1 MKPPEIRKIASYA
14 LGSIDSVLNHWLPGG
29 RRNGQEYL
37 PLNPKR
43 GDSSPG
49 SFSVNLKTG
58 KWADFADHAAG
69 NDLVSLVAYLED
81 CKQSD
86 AAKNLAEFLNI
97 RIENDPPERAARPR
111 NRKGDMKTSPE
122 KQKPQETA
130 DGWKCVM
137 PVPDGAP
144 KPPSAHPKHGKP
156 SRRYE
161 YLTGYSA
168 RTNFY
173 HDRYDKPAPEKKQF
187 APLTLWQ
194 KGKTFKWQY
203 KAPPDPRPLYGLIG
217 LFAYADADCWIVEGE
232 KAAVDM
238 GTLLPNHPVLTWQ
251 GGSMATAKAD
261 YTPLSGRNV
270 IIWPDND
277 AAGMK
282 ACRTLID
289 QLRAVKAKSIRVLDI
304 SKLERASGQPLQLGD
319 DAADLVASGW
329 TPEQFAEF
337 LKRDGVLID
346 ADALT
351 SEADQ
356 NSNEASG
363 KQSADAGTIERFTLF
378 DKGLFVTE
386 QNKDGSSH
394 IRWICS
400 PIKPLAMVR
409 TEHGREWGLLVW
421 LVDPDGKEKKI
432 ILGMRQFNGDALAA
446 SGELLDAGLRI
457 GSGTARKLVI
467 EYLQASAP
475 DKRAKTTNKTG
486 WHGVDDEMVFVLPE
500 KTIGESSEDWLY
512 GNQLPDSNPY
522 RQKGTL
528 KQWRENV
535 AALCADNSR
544 LVSSVS
550 TAFAA
555 PMLHLVGM
563 ESGGFQLT
571 GKSSTGKST
580 ALFVAASVCG
590 GRDYLQQWKSTG
602 NGMEGRALS
611 RNDSLLVNDEIKQ
624 LEGKI
629 AGDVSYMVSNGSGK
643 ERSNANGTNR
653 PVAAWRVLFLS
664 SGELSLSQH
673 VTDAGQ
679 RVDAGM
685 EVRFCDIP
693 ADAGADMGLF
703 ENIHGYE
710 SASKFAETLKANAGK
725 YYGTA
730 FIAFIEYVLQN
741 REAIPAML
749 KDCEKVFAEEVL
761 TDNAS
766 GQARRVAGRFALVA
780 AAGELATQWG
790 ITGWRQWEAMKAAI
804 TCFKAWLEG
813 YGGETNKEE
822 RNMLSGVRRFLEAN
836 FDRFVLIDRADDSH
850 APKTL
855 NRAGYRKPANDGLA
869 EYLVL
874 PETFKSEI
882 CKGFNY
888 RDVAKLLVSKGYM
901 VPGDGGRPQHKVN
914 LPHEGWMRVFH
925 ILPSIWGDNDDGNI
939 L

>member
-1 MKPPEIRKIASYA
+1 MKPENIKMIAARS
-14 LGSIDSVLNHWLPGG
+14 LSGINSILAHWLP
-29 RRNGQEYL
+29 NGKREGDEYK

-43 GDSSPG
+43 SDNSTG
-49 SFSVNLKTG
+49 SFSINTRSG
-58 KWADFADHAAG
+58 QWADFADGAKG
-69 NDLVSLVAYLED
+69 NDLVSLVAYLD
-81 CKQSD
+81 GLTQSD
-86 AAKNLAEFLNI
+86 AAKRVANFLNI
-97 RIENDPPERAARPR
+97 RIENDTPERATKPR
-111 NRKGDMKTSPE
+111 SGKGNAMTPSKKID
-122 KQKPQETA
+122 
-130 DGWKCVM
+130 DGWKCV
-137 PVPDGAP
+137 PIPDDVLPPPNAHPRHGR
-144 KPPSAHPKHGKP
+144 PSA
-156 SRRYE
+156 RYE
-161 YLTGYSA
+161 YRASDGRLL
-168 RTNFY
+168 FY
-173 HDRYDKPAPEKKQF
+173 HDRYDKPEGQKKQF
-187 APLTLWQ
+187 APLTRWQ
-194 KGKTFKWQY
+194 KGKAFKWFF
-203 KAPPDPRPLYGLIG
+203 KAPPDPRPLFGLIG
-217 LFAYADADCWIVEGE
+217 LFAYPDADCWIVEGE
-232 KAAVDM
+232 KAAIALE
-238 GTLLPNHPVLTWQ
+238 TLLPNHPVLTWQ
-251 GGSMATAKAD
+251 GGSNATAKAD
-261 YTPLSGRNV
+261 YVPLEKRHCIV
-270 IIWPDND
+270 FRDND
-277 AAGMK
+277 PAGMK
-282 ACRTLID
+282 ACLTSID
-289 QLRAVKAKSIRVLDI
+289 QLRAVNAASIRVLDVT
-304 SKLERASGQPLQLGD
+304 KLERSAGEPLQPGD
-319 DAADLVASGW
+319 DAADLVEAGW
-329 TPEQFAEF
+329 TAEQFAEF

-346 ADALT
+346 ADAFT

-356 NSNEASG
+356 DNNEASD
-363 KQSADAGTIERFTLF
+363 KQPDDAGTVERFTLF
-378 DKGLFVTE
+378 YKGLFVSE
-386 QNKDGSSH
+386 QHKDSSIH
-394 IRWICS
+394 VRWICS

-409 TEHGREWGLLVW
+409 TEHGREWGLLIW

-432 ILGMRQFNGDALAA
+432 VLGMRQFNGDALAA

-500 KTIGESSEDWLY
+500 KTIGKSQEEWLY

-535 AALCADNSR
+535 AALCAGNSR
-544 LVSSVS
+544 LVFSVC
-550 TAFAA
+550 TAFAS
-555 PMLHLVGM
+555 PLLHLLGL

-571 GKSSTGKST
+571 AKSSTGKST

-590 GRDYLQQWKSTG
+590 GRDYLQRWRSTD
-602 NGMEGRALS
+602 NGLESLAQS
-611 RNDSLLVNDEIKQ
+611 RSDSLLVLDEVKQ
-624 LEGKI
+624 LDGKI
-629 AGDVSYMVSNGSGK
+629 AAEAAYMLANGTGK
-643 ERSNANGTNR
+643 VRSNANGTSR
-653 PVAAWRVLFLS
+653 SVAVWRLLFLS

-673 VTDAGQ
+673 VTDAGKS
-679 RVDAGM
+679 VHAGM
-685 EVRFCDIP
+685 EVRLCDLP
-693 ADAGADMGLF
+693 ADAGAGMGLF

-710 SASKFAETLKANAGK
+710 SASQFAETLKANAWR

-749 KDCEKVFAEEVL
+749 KDCEKIFAEEVL
-761 TDNAS
+761 THNAS

-790 ITGWRQWEAMKAAI
+790 ITGWQQWEAMKAAI

-822 RNMLSGVRRFLEAN
+822 RNMLAQVRRFLEAN
-836 FDRFVLIDRADDSH
+836 FDRFVLIDRAEDTH

-901 VPGDGGRPQHKVN
+901 VSGKGRELGHKFN

-925 ILPSIWGDNDDGNI
+925 ILPSIWGDE
-939 L
+939 